1 MALIMLKN
9 KNYLLQLSF
18 LISLFL
24 CNLISAQE
32 VKNVFLENT
41 EKENRFYE
49 EAYLNID
56 NMLNDKQEY
65 SFKNAVFGVENA
77 YYQGK
82 LDIPQLEREISFLKA
97 FSGSILKS
105 RELNYSESD
114 KDNVSKYA
122 AVFSIMC
129 QSLPVMIKDTVV
141 QYKPFNYDFEDVFGH
156 KEISNLFVS
165 KLLLTKKGNCN
176 SMPYLYKILAEELGV
191 DANLALAPNH
201 VYIKHRI
208 KTVGW
213 YNTELTSGIF
223 PEDGW
228 LMASGYIHL
237 DAIKNGVFMK
247 ALNNKESLALCLFD
261 LAQAYNK
268 SFPENDGSFVLKCT
282 KRAVEVY
289 PYFAKA
295 LILKAETH
303 KKMFEKIMKEENLST
318 DNSENIK
325 LALRNAKAKEL
336 FEIMRQEYGYIYEIG
351 YRQMPEEM
359 YLDWLVS
366 LKMERSKYE
375 NKKLNNFV
383 K

>member
-1 MALIMLKN
+1 M
-9 KNYLLQLSF
+9 
-18 LISLFL
+18 
-24 CNLISAQE
+24 
-32 VKNVFLENT
+32 ENT
-41 EKENRFYE
+41 PTENRFYE
-49 EAYLNID
+49 EAYGTID
-56 NMLNDKQEY
+56 NMLNDREKF

-77 YYQGK
+77 YFQGK
-82 LDIPQLEREISFLKA
+82 LDIEVLNKEIRFLTT
-97 FSGSILKS
+97 FSDSIIKSMNLK
-105 RELNYSESD
+105 YSDSD
-114 KDNVSKYA
+114 KANVEKYA
-122 AVFSIMC
+122 SLYSIMC
-129 QSLPVMIKDTVV
+129 QTMPVMVKDSVI
-141 QYKPFNYDFEDVFGH
+141 QYKPFSYDFEDVFGH

-201 VYIKHRI
+201 VYIKHKI
-208 KTVGW
+208 KSVGW

-261 LAQAYNK
+261 LAQNYNR
-268 SFPENDGSFVLKCT
+268 SFPDNDGSFVLKCT
-282 KRAVEVY
+282 EKAVKVY
-289 PYFAKA
+289 PYFSKA
-295 LILKAETH
+295 LILRAETH
-303 KKMFEKIMKEENLST
+303 KKIFEKEMEKMGLAT
-318 DNSENIK
+318 DNPDNLK
-325 LALRNAKAKEL
+325 LAVQNPKANEL
-336 FEIMRQEYGYIYEIG
+336 FELMKKEYGYIYDIG

-366 LKMERSKYE
+366 LKTERNKYE
-375 NKKLNNFV
+375 NKKLMNNFR